1 MTLVCSSRKPT
12 EDLILRVGRIWVMPT
27 GAIFSPGDFQCPSA
41 YERVQEVS
49 KSGNL
54 FNILKSSI
62 SQTNLILGYLSH
74 KIPFSWCEAGAP
86 SSILREILLN
96 VKQVSFL
103 ATCREKCL
111 LDRTCLCFSITPDS
125 PSPLSSAVGK
135 KKKKPSRNLITIEMA
150 MKMPFTVSNEQD
162 GNILY
167 QTGTH
172 RQK

>member
-41 YERVQEVS
+41 YERFQEVS

-54 FNILKSSI
+54 FNIFKSSI
-62 SQTNLILGYLSH
+62 SQTNLILGCLSH
-74 KIPFSWCEAGAP
+74 KTPFSWCEAGAP
-86 SSILREILLN
+86 RSILREILLN

-103 ATCREKCL
+103 ATCREKSL
-111 LDRTCLCFSITPDS
+111 LDRTCLCFFITPDS
-125 PSPLSSAVGK
+125 PLPLSSAL